1 MPVEKLIQ
9 FPQRCRKCIAALP
22 PDALYCPICGAKQ
35 QADKHTRTRPNGS
48 GSAYK
53 RGRTWTAQ
61 VRVKQRGKFKSLTKG
76 GFLRKTDALNYIPKL
91 TQQETSGARSLGHY
105 WELYRDNKMTKL
117 SASKRTAYTI
127 AYNRLDEIAY
137 LPIGNI
143 GIKQLQD
150 LINRKAASYYPA
162 RDVKQL
168 LSHLYKLALG
178 DGEVKM
184 NLSTLVELP
193 DKNEKESVPFT
204 DDEVAALWEAYGA
217 GDTFVGNI
225 LLMIHSGMMPGELM
239 GCRKDG
245 IDFDNQ
251 QIRGYGIKT
260 KTRRET
266 PIMLAD
272 FMLPV
277 VRALMDYSTGPKLL
291 TMNKDNFYIAYYEAL
306 ERAGCRRLPPYSC
319 RHTTGTKLD
328 VDSNTPPS
336 VIAKVLRQKSL
347 AMQERYKHP
356 DTKDALEA
364 VNTLRRV

>member
-1 MPVEKLIQ
+1 MT
-9 FPQRCRKCIAALP
+9 CRKCAASLP
-22 PDALYCPICGAKQ
+22 PDALYCHLCGTKQ
-35 QADKHTRTRPNGS
+35 TAEKCRRSRANGA
-48 GSAYK
+48 GTVYK
-53 RGRTWTAQ
+53 RGNTYTAQ
-61 VRVKQRGKFKSLTKG
+61 LRVKYRGKYKSYTKG
-76 GFLRKTDALNYIPKL
+76 GFLRITDAQKYIPQL
-91 TQQETSGARSLGHY
+91 TAQEDNGARTLDHY
-105 WELYRDNKMTKL
+105 WQLYRDNKMTKL
-117 SASKRTAYTI
+117 SGSKSTAYTI
-127 AYNRLDEIAY
+127 AYNRLDDIAY
-137 LPIGNI
+137 LPIGEI

-150 LINRKAASYYPA
+150 LINRKAPTYYPA

-178 DGEVKM
+178 DGKVKI

-193 DKNEKESVPFT
+193 EKNEKESVPFT
-204 DDEVAALWEAYGA
+204 DDELAALWETYGA
-217 GDTFVGNI
+217 GDTFVGYI

-239 GCRKDG
+239 GCYKDG
-245 IDFDNQ
+245 IDFDKQ
-251 QIRGYGIKT
+251 HIMGYGIKT
-260 KTRRET
+260 KMRRET

-277 VRALMDYSTGPKLL
+277 VRALVAYSTGPKLL
-291 TMNKDNFYIAYYEAL
+291 TMNKDNFYAAYYEAL

-356 DTKDALEA
+356 DTEDALKA
-364 VNTLRRV
+364 VNTLKRV